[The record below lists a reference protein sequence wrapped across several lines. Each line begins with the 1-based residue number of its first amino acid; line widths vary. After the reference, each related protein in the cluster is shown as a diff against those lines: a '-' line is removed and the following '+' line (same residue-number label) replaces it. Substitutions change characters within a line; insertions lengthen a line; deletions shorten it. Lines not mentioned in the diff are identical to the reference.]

1 MSTIIEIRDLIKV
14 YRTSSTEVIALRG
27 LDLSVEEGEI
37 VAVMGPSGCGK
48 TTMLNIVGGLDR
60 PTAGRI
66 IVDNMQIEK
75 LSDKDLYDY
84 RLYKIGFVF
93 QFFNLMN
100 SISAEENVELPMQ
113 LAGIRSSERKRRV
126 AELLEMVGMSKRAKH
141 KPVQMSGGEQQRVA
155 IAVALAN
162 NPKVILAD
170 EPTGELDKKTGYEI
184 LELFR
189 KLKEKYGKTLVIVTH
204 DHRVSNIVD
213 RTVFIEDG
221 KIIGSL
227 DGKETKDMFSKIEEK
242 HLNELSKS
250 VSDKLS
256 DKLNEKSIKNEM
268 GVKNEKSIKDGIRD
282 ENEDNGE
289 KIEKEKKFRESVERS
304 LKGGVE

>member
-1 MSTIIEIRDLIKV
+1 MSAYIEIKDLIKV
-14 YRTSSTEVIALRG
+14 YRTGSTEVIALRG
-27 LDLSVEEGEI
+27 LDLSVNEGEI

-48 TTMLNIVGGLDR
+48 TTMLNILGGLDR
-60 PTAGRI
+60 PTAGQV
-66 IVDNMQIEK
+66 IVDKMQIEK
-75 LSDKDLYDY
+75 LSENELYDY
-84 RLYKIGFVF
+84 RLNKIGFVF

-113 LAGIRSSERKRRV
+113 LAGIRNSERKKRV
-126 AELLEMVGMSKRAKH
+126 AELLEMVGMSHRAKH

-170 EPTGELDKKTGYEI
+170 EPTGELDKKTGNEI

-189 KLKEKYGKTLVIVTH
+189 KLKEKYGKTLIIVTH

-221 KIIGSL
+221 RIIGSL
-227 DGKETKDMFSKIEEK
+227 GSQEAKDMFSRIEEK
-242 HLNELSKS
+242 NLDELSKS
-250 VSDKLS
+250 VS
-256 DKLNEKSIKNEM
+256 EKSKN
-268 GVKNEKSIKDGIRD
+268 D
-282 ENEDNGE
+282 
-289 KIEKEKKFRESVERS
+289 KIEKEKKLSESIERA
-304 LKGGVE
+304 LKGGIE